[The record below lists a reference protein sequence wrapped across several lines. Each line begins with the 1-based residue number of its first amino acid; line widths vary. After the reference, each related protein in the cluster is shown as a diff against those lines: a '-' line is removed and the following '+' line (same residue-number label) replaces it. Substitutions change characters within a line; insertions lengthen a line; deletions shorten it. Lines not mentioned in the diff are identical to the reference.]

1 MKRSAIGPIVMAL
14 AIAMAGV
21 VAYAQA
27 AADSKAFVNDL
38 TIAGLAEVQLGKLAA
53 EHGSSPDVKSFGQ
66 MMVKDHTQAANELKP
81 IATELKVQ
89 QPTQPAKAGDS
100 GYFEWTGASTQRGS
114 WKLLDAANEELAGE
128 TVTRTSA
135 APLAPRTASM
145 APSAPLPAVAPATN
159 SGRAPLATPVW
170 QWMRRRSEPANHRR
184 MRTGRRCSPG

>member
-14 AIAMAGV
+14 AIAMASV

-89 QPTQPAKAGDS
+89 QPTQLDQRHKDLADKLSKLHGGEFDREYINAMVMGHEEVAMKLRARVEQKTAAHDEGHAAAS
-100 GYFEWTGASTQRGS
+100 GSGEQKLTQ
-114 WKLLDAANEELAGE
+114 WATMVLP
-128 TVTRTSA
+128 TVQKHLERA
-135 APLAPRTASM
+135 RAIQKK
-145 APSAPLPAVAPATN
+145 VAT
-159 SGRAPLATPVW
+159 
-170 QWMRRRSEPANHRR
+170 E
-184 MRTGRRCSPG
+184 